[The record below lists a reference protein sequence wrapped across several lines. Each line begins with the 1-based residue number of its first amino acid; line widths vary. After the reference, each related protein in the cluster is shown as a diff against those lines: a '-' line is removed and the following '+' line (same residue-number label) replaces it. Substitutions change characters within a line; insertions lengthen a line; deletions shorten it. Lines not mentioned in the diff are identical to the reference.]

1 MGELRSIYP
10 SWEINMKNKR
20 VHFDVYPFCV
30 ESYDW
35 VLWLDIYGQ
44 NSVWKIL
51 LKTWIVGIYMLK
63 Q

>member
-20 VHFDVYPFCV
+20 VHFDVYLFFV
-30 ESYDW
+30 ENYGL
-35 VLWLDIYGQ
+35 VLWLGIYGQ

-51 LKTWIVGIYMLK
+51 LKTWIVGIYML